1 MSILANGLSSFTLAL
16 TKHARFKRRRL
27 SAVVRLCLISE
38 DLPMSAVAWDDTP
51 ERFPA
56 EVTQ

>member
-1 MSILANGLSSFTLAL
+1 MLILVDGLNFSTSVSM
-16 TKHARFKRRRL
+16 KRGRFRRRRL
-27 SAVVRLCLISE
+27 SAVAPLCLIFAN
-38 DLPMSAVAWDDTP
+38 LPMSAVAWDDTP